1 MNKKDGMPNA
11 CITGNKTHQQSKS
24 CLTSNHS
31 SRPYAPF
38 GRAREGSHPLA
49 PRHPRGCRGAERP
62 TPASSKTK
70 TLKRIPPPCITGNRS
85 SRQISPRRA
94 REGRSPFELPIKRI
108 SAGNRILFRGGAA
121 AGELAPPPLRLIQTS
136 PVPFQTSSV
145 RRSSP
150 PSRACAPPASSSC
163 RIPSPPTRPEPR
175 PRSFP

>member
-1 MNKKDGMPNA
+1 ME
-11 CITGNKTHQQSKS
+11 
-24 CLTSNHS
+24 CLTHVSLETKRISRANHAS
-31 SRPYAPF
+31 PVTTAPVPTPLS
-38 GRAREGSHPLA
+38 GERERVLTLSHPVTRGDVGERSA
-49 PRHPRGCRGAERP
+49 PRPRRRKRKP
-62 TPASSKTK
+62 SKEY
-70 TLKRIPPPCITGNRS
+70 PPCITGNRS

>member
-1 MNKKDGMPNA
+1 MPNA

-70 TLKRIPPPCITGNRS
+70 TLKRIPPV
-85 SRQISPRRA
+85 SPETEVPA
-94 REGRSPFELPIKRI
+94 RIAP
-108 SAGNRILFRGGAA
+108 
-121 AGELAPPPLRLIQTS
+121 GELERAAVLSNFQSKGFPQEIVSFSERGQRRGEKAPPPLRLIQTS

-145 RRSSP
+145 RRSSLP
-150 PSRACAPPASSSC
+150 GRACAPPASSSC